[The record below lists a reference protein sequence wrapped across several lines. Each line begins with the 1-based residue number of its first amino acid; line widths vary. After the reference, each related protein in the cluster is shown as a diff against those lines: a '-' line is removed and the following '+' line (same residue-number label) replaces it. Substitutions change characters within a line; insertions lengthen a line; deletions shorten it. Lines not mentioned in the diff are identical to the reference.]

1 MKLSKLTT
9 YKSQEVPKANKTSL
23 WKQMEGT
30 LWSGKQPASQGT
42 LEMQLLNWDIQAGVG
57 LSVVAAFGS
66 PLLL

>member
-1 MKLSKLTT
+1 MKLSKGTT
-9 YKSQEVPKANKTSL
+9 YKSQEVPKANETSL

-42 LEMQLLNWDIQAGVG
+42 LEMQLLNWDIQTGVG
-57 LSVVAAFGS
+57 LSDAAAFEP